1 MGIRCVMSFLLSDK
15 IPYFVTLLLSVLG
28 WHLTQLIDEVR
39 STNAVTYE
47 ISSTADV
54 YEVTIHNVS
63 KKKSLIAAQFALSC
77 PQLKH
82 CIVPASAN
90 IVAYPP
96 TFVPPTGLEGD
107 RSFVMT
113 TVTMGLGGKV
123 GIKLKKA
130 PGLAEP
136 KLFFVPNSDKPID
149 IYMTDSGSLTG
160 FVVTHYLGILIATFV
175 LLLGLMGAALL
186 HLRKPKL
193 PGVDSNARGSSVKT
207 KPK

>member
-1 MGIRCVMSFLLSDK
+1 MSFLLTDK
-15 IPYFVTLLLSVLG
+15 IPYLVTLLLSLLG
-28 WHLTQLIDEVR
+28 WHFTHLIDEVR
-39 STNAVTYE
+39 SHNAVTYE
-47 ISSTADV
+47 ISSTADS

-82 CIVPASAN
+82 CIVPESAN

-136 KLFFVPNSDKPID
+136 KLFFVPNPDKPID

-160 FVVTHYLGILIATFV
+160 FVVTHYLRILIATFI
-175 LLLGLMGAALL
+175 LLLGFLVAALL
-186 HLRKPKL
+186 HLRKQSVL
-193 PGVDSNARGSSVKT
+193 VVDPATGKRTVK
-207 KPK
+207 K